1 MAKFRTNS
9 IDDDQDITT
18 SDEIFVS
25 AIARRIEIFLSGP
38 IKTQENYTKHY
49 QLIRNAGPND
59 EIYIYINS
67 GGGAVSSALQFIRA
81 MQETQARI
89 VCSAEGECMSAA
101 TMIFLYGDTLEVSQN
116 CLFLFHNY
124 SGGSFGK
131 GGEMY
136 DNIIF
141 EREWSKKLLHEIYDG
156 FFSGAEIESML
167 HNKDI
172 WMHADEVLERA
183 QKCMEYR
190 AALAKQEQEAEDE
203 DDSQLV

>member
-9 IDDDQDITT
+9 NDDDIDV
-18 SDEIFVS
+18 SDSSSEIFVS

-101 TMIFLYGDTLEVSQN
+101 TMIFLYGDVLEVSGN

-136 DNIIF
+136 DNILF

-156 FFSGAEIESML
+156 FFSDTEIESML

-172 WMHADEVLERA
+172 WMHSDEVLIRA

-190 AALAKQEQEAEDE
+190 AAKAAQEADE
-203 DDSQLV
+203 DDSESV

>member
-25 AIARRIEIFLSGP
+25 AIAKRIEIFLSGP

-67 GGGAVSSALQFIRA
+67 GGGAASSAIQFIRA

-101 TMIFLYGDTLEVSQN
+101 TMIFLCGDVIEVSQN

-124 SGGSFGK
+124 SGGTFGK
-131 GGEMY
+131 GGEMI
-136 DNIIF
+136 DQLSF
-141 EREWSKKLLHEIYDG
+141 EREWSKRLLHEVYDG
-156 FFSGAEIESML
+156 FFNDDEIESML

-190 AALAKQEQEAEDE
+190 AALAKQQDEEDE
-203 DDSQLV
+203 DDSESV